1 MEVLNPLMQSPLVG
15 GSMTPP
21 QESQL
26 QGDPLVQQIQMRMQ
40 QRDQKTPGFLAYFKD
55 VMDTKGYPTK
65 TMQEY
70 ESQFP
75 GTTPQQIPLG
85 ANINML
91 NVTPPSTPVS
101 EQTPLPDLFK
111 NPVRPKSDDPIR
123 QGFFDSKFYK
133 PNAPTTMDVVNYTYQ
148 GKPFTGS
155 SSNISQFQE
164 YLDSIGKGNLIQRND
179 KLFSQETG
187 PLQPMRPETG
197 FAGIGINNLLGKI
210 DEGIGA
216 MNPYDNQLNFND
228 RSSLNTFVD
237 NLINNRLKEFFGGIM
252 GMLDV

>member
-1 MEVLNPLMQSPLVG
+1 MLNPLMQSPLVG

-197 FAGIGINNLLGKI
+197 FDRIGINNLLGKI
-210 DEGIGA
+210 DGGIGA
-216 MNPYDNQLNFND
+216 MNTIDNQLNFND